1 MCALIKSSH
10 RGSAGAQQ
18 PNVEHAAAKRSAR
31 GEHAESTRR
40 ARESTE
46 AHAMTTGEPMI
57 SAGRRPATSR
67 HIGRRWL
74 WTRSAIDY
82 GACRTSPTSSVSRPE
97 RSTAG
102 AAAASDPAH
111 AESAGT
117 CATRSRKS
125 GPGSSARAMLSHR
138 AHATTGLPSA
148 IDSFGA
154 INDDTCARSARL
166 STAQRREWLSRP
178 FHAGHQPSDSSTS
191 AARVLATCRPRYTSV
206 VIDGLA

>member
-1 MCALIKSSH
+1 
-10 RGSAGAQQ
+10 
-18 PNVEHAAAKRSAR
+18 
-31 GEHAESTRR
+31 
-40 ARESTE
+40 
-46 AHAMTTGEPMI
+46 MTTGEPMI

-166 STAQRREWLSRP
+166 STDANGGSGCPDPFTPGINPATRARRPPACLRP
-178 FHAGHQPSDSSTS
+178 AVRDTHPSSSTAWRDQAGQRS
-191 AARVLATCRPRYTSV
+191 HGRKAPHRQAGWPSSCVAH
-206 VIDGLA
+206 DW